1 MKNLFLLFLI
11 ASTSFMAVSCKSK
24 GAEENTTETTMT
36 SGTAQEGTAYEI
48 DVPRSELK
56 WNAFKPTGTH
66 SGIVPIAGGT
76 IYADGDLITGGSVEM
91 NMTGLEVKDLD
102 GEMKQKLEAHLKGS
116 VPGSE
121 DDFFNV
127 SKYPKATYKILGST
141 KLENDPLG
149 THMINGELTVREITK
164 PVSFKAVVDLS
175 SGTALKATAEPFVID
190 RTEWD
195 IKFKSKKF
203 FDDLKDDFVNDEIK
217 LELTVGAVKS
227 AQ

>member
-1 MKNLFLLFLI
+1 MLLFLVI
-11 ASTSFMAVSCKSK
+11 STGLLVSCKPK
-24 GAEENTTETTMT
+24 GAEETTAETTETT
-36 SGTAQEGTAYEI
+36 GNNPKGTAYEI

-66 SGIVPIAGGT
+66 FGTVPIAGGT
-76 IYADGDLITGGSVEM
+76 IYVDGDLITGGSVEID
-91 NMTGLEVKDLD
+91 MTGIEVKDLD
-102 GEMKQKLEAHLKGS
+102 GEMKQKLESHLKGS

-127 SKYPKATYKILGST
+127 SKYPKATFNILGST

-149 THMINGELTVREITK
+149 THMINGELRIKEITK
-164 PVSFKAVVDLS
+164 PVSFKAIVDLT

-203 FDDLKDDFVNDEIK
+203 FDNLKDDFVNDEIK